1 MSVNKDPRQDNQA
14 RLDLAA
20 ALERQGLAAYQS
32 GKGKVFASC
41 GKLGFIELIFA
52 GEDGLVWRI
61 WVYGEGDNI
70 YPLDALHR
78 AVEALKAR
86 LVELR
91 TTLARVLKEG
101 GA

>member
-1 MSVNKDPRQDNQA
+1 MSNDQRQDNQL

-52 GEDGLVWRI
+52 GEAGLAWRI
-61 WVYGEGDNI
+61 WVYGEGDSI
-70 YPLDALHR
+70 FPVDAIHR

-86 LVELR
+86 LVEVR
-91 TTLARVLKEG
+91 STLARVLKEG

>member
-1 MSVNKDPRQDNQA
+1 VSKDPRQDNQM

-52 GEDGLVWRI
+52 GEAGLAWRI
-61 WVYGEGDNI
+61 WVYGEGDNT

-78 AVEALKAR
+78 AVEQLKAR
-86 LVELR
+86 LLEVR
-91 TTLARVLKEG
+91 RTLARALKEG

>member
-1 MSVNKDPRQDNQA
+1 M

-52 GEDGLVWRI
+52 GEAGLAWRI
-61 WVYGEGDNI
+61 WVYGEGDNT

-78 AVEALKAR
+78 AVEQLKAR
-86 LVELR
+86 LVEVR
-91 TTLARVLKEG
+91 RTLARALKEG
-101 GA
+101 DA

>member
-1 MSVNKDPRQDNQA
+1 MSKDPRQDNQL
-14 RLDLAA
+14 RLNLAA
-20 ALERQGLAAYQS
+20 ALERQGLAAFQS

-52 GEDGLVWRI
+52 GEAGLAWRI
-61 WVYGEGDNI
+61 WVYGEGDSI
-70 YPLDALHR
+70 FPVDALHR

-86 LVELR
+86 LVEVR
-91 TTLARVLKEG
+91 RTLARALNEEG